1 MGAYKENETLLRA
14 FAIVLVV
21 LIIES
26 IYAIGVTIY
35 GIVTTNSYNDL
46 YRQALE
52 KIKQDDLQINQLTI
66 ENRDLEIEYN
76 ELLQD
81 NDENIKQIEWLNEQ
95 MVNLRGE

>member
-26 IYAIGVTIY
+26 IYAIAVTIY

-52 KIKQDDLQINQLTI
+52 KIEQDDVQIKELLI
-66 ENRDLEIEYN
+66 ENRDLKIEYDQLLKDN
-76 ELLQD
+76 EA
-81 NDENIKQIEWLNEQ
+81 NIEYIES
-95 MVNLRGE
+95 MSD

>member
-14 FAIVLVV
+14 FAIILVV

-26 IYAIGVTIY
+26 IYAIAVTIY

-52 KIKQDDLQINQLTI
+52 KIEQDDVQIKELLI
-66 ENRDLEIEYN
+66 ENRDIKIEYE
-76 ELLQD
+76 ELLKD
-81 NDENIKQIEWLNEQ
+81 NQKNIQYIESLEDK
-95 MVNLRGE
+95 

>member
-35 GIVTTNSYNDL
+35 GIVTTNSYNEL

-52 KIKQDDLQINQLTI
+52 KIEQDDVQIKELLI
-66 ENRDLEIEYN
+66 ENRDIKIEYE
-76 ELLQD
+76 ELLKD

-95 MVNLRGE
+95 MVVLRGK

>member
-26 IYAIGVTIY
+26 IYAIAVTIY

-52 KIKQDDLQINQLTI
+52 KIEQDDVQIKELLI
-66 ENRDLEIEYN
+66 ENRDIKIEYE
-76 ELLQD
+76 ELLKD
-81 NDENIKQIEWLNEQ
+81 NQKNIEDIESLEDK
-95 MVNLRGE
+95 

>member
-26 IYAIGVTIY
+26 IYAIAVTIY
-35 GIVTTNSYNDL
+35 GIVTTNSYNEL

-52 KIKQDDLQINQLTI
+52 KIEQDDVQIKELLI
-66 ENRDLEIEYN
+66 ENRDLKIEYE
-76 ELLQD
+76 ELLKD
-81 NDENIKQIEWLNEQ
+81 NQKNIEYIESLEDK
-95 MVNLRGE
+95 

>member
-26 IYAIGVTIY
+26 IYAIAVTIY

-52 KIKQDDLQINQLTI
+52 KIEQDDVQIKELLI
-66 ENRDLEIEYN
+66 ENRDLKIEYD
-76 ELLQD
+76 ELLKD
-81 NDENIKQIEWLNEQ
+81 NEKNIEYIESLEDK
-95 MVNLRGE
+95 

>member
-26 IYAIGVTIY
+26 IYAIAVTIY

-52 KIKQDDLQINQLTI
+52 KIEQDDVQIKELLI
-66 ENRDLEIEYN
+66 ENRDIKIEYD
-76 ELLQD
+76 ELLKD
-81 NDENIKQIEWLNEQ
+81 NEKNIEYIESLEDK
-95 MVNLRGE
+95 

>member
-26 IYAIGVTIY
+26 IYAIAVTIY

-52 KIKQDDLQINQLTI
+52 KIEQDDVQIKELLI
-66 ENRDLEIEYN
+66 ENRDIKIEYE
-76 ELLQD
+76 ELLKD
-81 NDENIKQIEWLNEQ
+81 NQKNIEHIESLEDK
-95 MVNLRGE
+95 

>member
-1 MGAYKENETLLRA
+1 MGAYKENETILRA

-35 GIVTTNSYNDL
+35 GIVTTNSYNEL

-52 KIKQDDLQINQLTI
+52 KIEQDDVQIKELLI
-66 ENRDLEIEYN
+66 ENRDIKIEYE
-76 ELLQD
+76 ELLKD
-81 NDENIKQIEWLNEQ
+81 NQKNIEYIESLE
-95 MVNLRGE
+95 E

>member
-1 MGAYKENETLLRA
+1 MGAYKENETILRA

-52 KIKQDDLQINQLTI
+52 KIEQDDVQIKELLI
-66 ENRDLEIEYN
+66 ENRDIKIEYD
-76 ELLQD
+76 ELLKD
-81 NDENIKQIEWLNEQ
+81 NQNNIQYIESLEDK
-95 MVNLRGE
+95 

>member
-26 IYAIGVTIY
+26 IYAIAVTIY

-52 KIKQDDLQINQLTI
+52 KIEQDDVQIKELLI
-66 ENRDLEIEYN
+66 ENRDIKIEYE
-76 ELLQD
+76 ELLKD
-81 NDENIKQIEWLNEQ
+81 NQKNIEYIESLEDK
-95 MVNLRGE
+95 

>member
-1 MGAYKENETLLRA
+1 MGAYKENETILRA

-26 IYAIGVTIY
+26 IYAIAVTIY

-52 KIKQDDLQINQLTI
+52 KIEQDDVQIKELLI
-66 ENRDLEIEYN
+66 ENRDIKIEYE
-76 ELLQD
+76 ELLKD
-81 NDENIKQIEWLNEQ
+81 NQKNIEYIESLEDK
-95 MVNLRGE
+95 

>member
-1 MGAYKENETLLRA
+1 MGAYKENETILRA

-52 KIKQDDLQINQLTI
+52 KIEQDDVQIKELLI
-66 ENRDLEIEYN
+66 ENRDIKIEYD
-76 ELLQD
+76 ELLKD
-81 NDENIKQIEWLNEQ
+81 NEKNIQYIESLEDK
-95 MVNLRGE
+95 

>member
-14 FAIVLVV
+14 FAIILAV

-26 IYAIGVTIY
+26 IYAIAVTIY

-52 KIKQDDLQINQLTI
+52 KIEQDDIQIKELLI
-66 ENRDLEIEYN
+66 ENRDIKIEYE
-76 ELLQD
+76 ELLKD
-81 NDENIKQIEWLNEQ
+81 NQKNIEHIESLEDK
-95 MVNLRGE
+95 

>member
-1 MGAYKENETLLRA
+1 MGAYKENETILRA

-35 GIVTTNSYNDL
+35 GIVTTKSYNDL

-52 KIKQDDLQINQLTI
+52 KIEQDDVQIKELLI
-66 ENRDLEIEYN
+66 ENRDIKIEYD
-76 ELLQD
+76 ELLKD
-81 NDENIKQIEWLNEQ
+81 NQNNIQYIESLEDK
-95 MVNLRGE
+95 